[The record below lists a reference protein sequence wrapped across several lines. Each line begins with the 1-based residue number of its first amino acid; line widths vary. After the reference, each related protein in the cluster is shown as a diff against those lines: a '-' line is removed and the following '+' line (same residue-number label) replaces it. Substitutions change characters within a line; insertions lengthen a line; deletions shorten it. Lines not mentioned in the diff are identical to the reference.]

1 MAGFPTITF
10 GACRPG
16 RRWDG
21 RGTFRAERAA
31 AKTGRAEDLLARYQF
46 AFDDEAVDYELVEC
60 LLRYICRS
68 AYEDG
73 AVLVF
78 LPGWDD
84 ITR

>member
-1 MAGFPTITF
+1 MADFPTITF
-10 GACRPG
+10 GASRPG

-21 RGTFRAERAA
+21 RGTFRAERAT